1 MSVSDELNQQLSQL
15 RSAVPELRGALV
27 ASSDGLAI
35 AHSLSS
41 GDAARM
47 AAMVAT
53 ALGLGKRISDTF
65 GAGVFQETAVAG
77 VNGQVFIYSCG
88 NRGVLAAIAPAGANI
103 GLINIEARDAAKN
116 IAQLLG

>member
-1 MSVSDELNQQLSQL
+1 MSVSEALQQHLSQL
-15 RSAVPELRGALV
+15 RSAVPELKGALV

-41 GDAARM
+41 GDPARM

-65 GAGVFQETAVAG
+65 GAGQFNETSVGGAD
-77 VNGQVFIYSCG
+77 GQVFIYSCG
-88 NRGVLAAIAPAGANI
+88 TRGVLAAIAPAGANV
-103 GLINIEARDAAKN
+103 GLINIEARDAAQNVAK
-116 IAQLLG
+116 LLG